1 MDLKIVQNLID
12 AFVKKIKNMLIN
24 YKVGHM
30 VFDRYMEKPFKNKT
44 QQKISKT
51 ETSFLVHKETKL
63 TMTLKEPLSSSDTMK
78 NLTAMLAEELLK
90 IYSNP
95 DDLTLYVIYDNKIKG
110 KYNVEEH
117 NHEEADTLIVH
128 QV

>member
-1 MDLKIVQNLID
+1 
-12 AFVKKIKNMLIN
+12 
-24 YKVGHM
+24 M

-63 TMTLKEPLSSSDTMK
+63 TMTLKELLSSSDTK
-78 NLTAMLAEELLK
+78 KDLTAMLAEELLK

-95 DDLTLYVIYDNKIKG
+95 DDLTLFVIYDNKIKG
-110 KYNVEEH
+110 K
-117 NHEEADTLIVH
+117 
-128 QV
+128 